1 MANGNKKPCP
11 YGPQNSESRANR
23 QVQQEPGERIPYF
36 EQCRE
41 AARLARESH
50 APRPHPS
57 ATPSSQVPLVPVP
70 LVPVPSLSIPQLPPA
85 AVALPITPSTL
96 LETGSDDEGIIG
108 QAVGGS
114 VLLEEISSIDNGN
127 TGRLMGGESSRLL
140 DTPRKELDEPFSDYS
155 RDAGELEDFAESQ
168 RPADD
173 SMRLEESSV
182 FDFEN
187 TSLTVAEPNGG
198 LDGLCGRTDDDS
210 IDTESNRSSDFSELE
225 SSDGSQTL
233 VPNTREEVP
242 DGCCGGVQERPR
254 GTELGKPSDRPPME
268 RDESESGYFSDP
280 SGPSDSGGSDYRSEW
295 SSNDTDTSS
304 PSRCRHL
311 EMERSRR
318 GRYRIRRNGRTYR
331 ARRYD
336 VAIHGATL
344 EAFRGANRKGSRKAR
359 RLAST

>member
-70 LVPVPSLSIPQLPPA
+70 LVPVPSLPIPQLPPA

-168 RPADD
+168 RPADET
-173 SMRLEESSV
+173 MQLEESSI

-198 LDGLCGRTDDDS
+198 LDGLCGRTDEDS
-210 IDTESNRSSDFSELE
+210 IDTEINRLSDFSEPE
-225 SSDGSQTL
+225 GSDKFQTL

-242 DGCCGGVQERPR
+242 DGCCGGVRERPR
-254 GTELGKPSDRPPME
+254 VTKSSKPSDRPPVE
-268 RDESESGYFSDP
+268 RDESESGYSSDP
-280 SGPSDSGGSDYRSEW
+280 SDSRDSGYRSEW

-311 EMERSRR
+311 EMQRSRR
-318 GRYRIRRNGRTYR
+318 NGRHRIRRDGRTYR

-336 VAIHGATL
+336 VAVHGATL
-344 EAFRGANRKGSRKAR
+344 EAILRRGSRKAK

>member
-1 MANGNKKPCP
+1 MTNGNKKPCP

-23 QVQQEPGERIPYF
+23 QLQQEPGERIPYF

-70 LVPVPSLSIPQLPPA
+70 LVPVPSLPIPQLPPA

-108 QAVGGS
+108 QVVGES
-114 VLLEEISSIDNGN
+114 VLPEEIFSIDNGN
-127 TGRLMGGESSRLL
+127 IGRLMGGESSRLPDRL
-140 DTPRKELDEPFSDYS
+140 REELDGTFSDYS

-168 RPADD
+168 RPAGET
-173 SMRLEESSV
+173 MQLEESSV

-187 TSLTVAEPNGG
+187 IGLAVAEPNGG
-198 LDGLCGRTDDDS
+198 LDGLCGRTDEDF
-210 IDTESNRSSDFSELE
+210 IDTESNRSCDFSEPK
-225 SSDGSQTL
+225 SSDKFQTL
-233 VPNTREEVP
+233 VPNPREEVP
-242 DGCCGGVQERPR
+242 DGCYGGVQERPR
-254 GTELGKPSDRPPME
+254 VTESSKPSDRPPVE
-268 RDESESGYFSDP
+268 RDESESGYSSDP
-280 SGPSDSGGSDYRSEW
+280 SDSRDSGYRSEW

-311 EMERSRR
+311 EMQRSRR
-318 GRYRIRRNGRTYR
+318 NGRHRIRRDGRTYR

-336 VAIHGATL
+336 VAVHGATL
-344 EAFRGANRKGSRKAR
+344 EAILRRGSRKAK